1 MAGCHRGL
9 HGLRCAQLLLR
20 TTTTGLLTSVSRFG
34 SALPQPELESSLYSP
49 FSGFSSSYCWNGS
62 FSSFSRVE
70 QRGGESTSGD
80 CGWSAWRHL
89 VERSVH
95 STSCREDDDKDDAFR
110 REKGSDVEDISESNG
125 AGDTD
130 SASAKVAKTEA
141 RDLVHHVHV
150 SFLKQKLEH
159 DLRDTISYQELLELC
174 RSVGM
179 APSDEDATRMV
190 DVLNQAGV
198 VLIFRDKV
206 HLHPDKVSDG

>member
-1 MAGCHRGL
+1 M
-9 HGLRCAQLLLR
+9 
-20 TTTTGLLTSVSRFG
+20 
-34 SALPQPELESSLYSP
+34 
-49 FSGFSSSYCWNGS
+49 
-62 FSSFSRVE
+62 
-70 QRGGESTSGD
+70 
-80 CGWSAWRHL
+80 
-89 VERSVH
+89 H